1 MKLRVSCH
9 LRFQVVEASV
19 LILMLRPFR
28 GSQQWIN
35 REVYTI
41 RPAIPIIESTDSFGN
56 SCQRLVAP
64 VGDFLIQTSAEVMVN

>member
-1 MKLRVSCH
+1 MKLRVSCN

-28 GSQQWIN
+28 GIQQWIN

-41 RPAIPIIESTDSFGN
+41 K
-56 SCQRLVAP
+56 P
-64 VGDFLIQTSAEVMVN
+64 VWLLLSGIF